1 MNVLFLQTA
10 DSTRYAP
17 MLRLTGQT
25 VEAYASRHGHSYN
38 SFLGVKRGFHPWHAV
53 YNRIEMLT
61 SLMVEGYTG
70 WAVYLDADSYIHGQD
85 FDLRAYLAG
94 KENIAFIAA
103 PDLADPPLWWR
114 INDGVFA
121 INLGHP
127 MAVRILLRWRAAFH
141 AISDDELRRAETW
154 AAVPSDQMLLHEC
167 LRHMPEAES
176 ACLTTRD
183 VCGVLNYAHAAFIR
197 QVLRAVTNDDM
208 AQRMKIIEAAVAE
221 AMGEAFAPLNAAAPP
236 APPASSRRQEAED
249 YVNAL
254 YQILLLRE
262 PDPEGFAH
270 AVAQCCT
277 PGHSWADELRAV
289 LGSGEFRA
297 KAAAFAAHHAKGGC

>member
-17 MLRLTGQT
+17 MLRVTGQT
-25 VEAYASRHGHSYN
+25 VQAYASCHGHSYN
-38 SFLGVKRGFHPWHAV
+38 SFFGIKRGFHPWHAA

-70 WAVYLDADSYIHGQD
+70 WAVYLDADSYIHGQE

-94 KENIAFIAA
+94 KENLAFIAA

-127 MAVRILLRWRAAFH
+127 MAVRILLRWRVAFH

-154 AAVPSDQMLLHEC
+154 AAVPSDQVLLHEC
-167 LRHMPEAES
+167 LRNMPEAES

-208 AQRMKIIEAAVAE
+208 DKRMAIIEAAVAE
-221 AMGEAFAPLNAAAPP
+221 AMGGAFTPLNAP
-236 APPASSRRQEAED
+236 ATDRRQEAED
-249 YVNAL
+249 YVNTL
-254 YQILLLRE
+254 YQLLLLRE

-270 AVAQCCT
+270 AVEQCST

-297 KAAAFAAHHAKGGC
+297 KTQAFLAHYAQGSPNRG

>member
-1 MNVLFLQTA
+1 VNVLFLQTA

-17 MLRLTGQT
+17 MLRVTGQT
-25 VEAYASRHGHSYN
+25 VQAYATRHGHSYN
-38 SFLGVKRGFHPWHAV
+38 SFLGIKRGFHPWHAV

-70 WAVYLDADSYIHGQD
+70 WAVYLDADSYVHGQD

-94 KENIAFIAA
+94 KEKLAFIAA

-127 MAVRILLRWRAAFH
+127 MAVRILLSWRTAFH
-141 AISDDELRRAETW
+141 AISDDELRRAEKW

-208 AQRMKIIEAAVAE
+208 DKRMAIIEAAVAE
-221 AMGEAFAPLNAAAPP
+221 AMGGAFTPLNSPAAA
-236 APPASSRRQEAED
+236 SRRQEAED

-254 YQILLLRE
+254 YQLLLLRA
-262 PDPEGFAH
+262 PDQEGFAH
-270 AVAQCCT
+270 AVAQCST

-297 KAAAFAAHHAKGGC
+297 KTQSFLAHYAQGGPNRG